1 MSTTPQLSNI
11 RIKDSQLGTDVTY
24 EIVDSEARNQ
34 IKDMVS
40 QGNSTENNPELVD
53 IRTAADG
60 TVYTTA
66 GDAVRGQYT
75 DLSNRIDTHTH
86 TPESIG
92 AATKDHT
99 HTLSE
104 LGAAKSSHNHSA
116 ANITSGTL
124 AVARGGTGATSK
136 TAAFKNL
143 AGWTSIGSVKSGQ
156 AINIKGKLTG
166 YSEVMVIVGYGASY
180 WSSCTLQMGAVTS
193 ALREWYTGG
202 GSDTANS
209 FNYSSGFYLST
220 TQFKAMYVYMPKAAC
235 KEGTAYL
242 YAR

>member
-40 QGNSTENNPELVD
+40 QGSSTENNPELVD

-143 AGWTSIGSVKSGQ
+143 AGWTNIASVSGDTS
-156 AINIKGKLTG
+156 ATIKLSG
-166 YSEVMVIVGYGASY
+166 YNEVMVAGWFYSQY
-180 WSSCTLQMGAVTS
+180 LSSVIIPVTLLSSTQKEVY
-193 ALREWYTGG
+193 LGG
-202 GSDTANS
+202 GWFPPSNARRCAVKLSNTKITGLVMDIDD
-209 FNYSSGFYLST
+209 SSKSGNW
-220 TQFKAMYVYMPKAAC
+220 
-235 KEGTAYL
+235 GL
-242 YAR
+242 YGR